1 MMLLIRAK
9 TLQKLSNSLPILN
22 LIWSCMDGCTS
33 GCAPIY
39 ITLKLVI
46 QMCKLDKSIQGV
58 HPENGMLLHHIFF
71 TLKDGV
77 TPLMVA
83 VQHGF
88 SRAVTVLMK
97 AKPDVNVQ
105 DEVKIA

>member
-1 MMLLIRAK
+1 MYFRMCSHLHYTQTCCPL
-9 TLQKLSNSLPILN
+9 
-22 LIWSCMDGCTS
+22 
-33 GCAPIY
+33 
-39 ITLKLVI
+39 
-46 QMCKLDKSIQGV
+46 CKLDKSIQGA
-58 HPENGMLLHHIFF
+58 HPENGMLLHRIFF

-97 AKPDVNVQ
+97 AKPNVNMQ